1 MKMEPFKRPC
11 SLRWQCW
18 PSCLSIHPKR
28 EPICT
33 LLSKDFLRIVFTR
46 CSPKKNTDGFQFD
59 ECQFFSRSLENTTPP
74 FSEVCLVLS
83 MFTLHLPSKKKQPKR
98 EGDRWQIFP
107 SDVPR
112 LRVSAAPFTFTG
124 FVTLKMGEADGRH
137 GVIFGESF

>member
-46 CSPKKNTDGFQFD
+46 CSPKKNQDGFQFE
-59 ECQFFSRSLENTTPP
+59 ECQFFSRSLEDTTPP

-83 MFTLHLPSKKKQPKR
+83 MFTLHLPSRKTQPK
-98 EGDRWQIFP
+98 GKG
-107 SDVPR
+107 V
-112 LRVSAAPFTFTG
+112 
-124 FVTLKMGEADGRH
+124 DGRFFH
-137 GVIFGESF
+137 QMYQGFESLLRPLPSLVSSRSQWVRRMVVMV